1 MEAWEAQEGE
11 CVYIYIHID
20 DSLCC
25 TAETNTA
32 LKSHYPP
39 IKSFLR
45 SIDRN

>member
-1 MEAWEAQEGE
+1 MGAWEAQEGG
-11 CVYIYIHID
+11 CIYIHIA

-32 LKSHYPP
+32 LKSHDPA